1 MLKQVL
7 EIVDLVDGMVTG
19 NQVAEYLYASGAN
32 DITVFPVEGELGHT
46 DFIRIFI
53 KGKDGKKSGGS
64 TPTLGVIGRL
74 GGVGARPERIGMV
87 SDADGAIVALSV
99 ALKLLRMQQREDWL
113 DGDVIIT
120 THVCPNA
127 PTLFHQPVPFMNSP
141 VDMATLN
148 THEVIPEMD
157 AILSVDATKGNYI
170 VNCRGIAISPTV
182 LNGYILPISPRLLDL
197 AAYVTGR
204 LPVVLPLS
212 QYDIT
217 PYGNDLN
224 HINSI
229 MQPAVATES
238 PVVGV
243 AVTAQTTIPGS
254 ATGACQEIDLRD
266 AGLFCVETAKCMKQG
281 TDLFYSKIEYDQAIG
296 IYGSM
301 AHFKKP
307 R

>member
-7 EIVDLVDGMVTG
+7 EIVDLIDGMVTG
-19 NQVAEYLYASGAN
+19 AQVEEYLRAYGAD
-32 DITVFPVEGELGHT
+32 DITVFPVKGERGHT
-46 DFIRIFI
+46 DFIRIRI
-53 KGKDGKKSGGS
+53 KGKSGKSAGGD

-99 ALKLLRMQQREDWL
+99 ALKLLRMKQREDWL
-113 DGDVIIT
+113 DGDVIIA
-120 THVCPNA
+120 THVCPTA
-127 PTLFHQPVPFMNSP
+127 PTLEHQPVPFMNSP

-148 THEVIPEMD
+148 MHEVMPEMD

-170 VNCRGIAISPTV
+170 LNSRGIAITPTV
-182 LNGYILPISPRLLDL
+182 LNGYILPVSPRLLDL
-197 AAYVTGR
+197 EAYVTGR

-212 QYDIT
+212 QYDVT

-229 MQPAVATES
+229 LQPAVATES

-254 ATGACQEIDLRD
+254 ATGACQEVDLRD
-266 AGLFCVETAKCMKQG
+266 ACMFCIETAKCMNEG
-281 TDLFYSKIEYDQAIG
+281 AELFYDIEEYHRTLEM
-296 IYGSM
+296 YGSM
-301 AHFKKP
+301 AHFKGP